1 MYFPFIKLALA
12 RYQPHSL
19 RENNTDVCLSNVVM
33 VGMIQMVPE
42 RKASISLSQAGK
54 NVIVNFRLS
63 GPTYSH
69 KSSKF
74 GIREVIKV
82 TVMQTDSS
90 GSEQGVLIEN
100 SKAGQQ
106 NPAMWTFEVGR
117 NMKGD
122 NYFEIN
128 ENITLPEAFRTGS
141 FQVVVEEIELGPQS
155 LNNIPDMY
163 KERLEHPEE
172 TNRVVFADVFVVKR

>member
-1 MYFPFIKLALA
+1 
-12 RYQPHSL
+12 
-19 RENNTDVCLSNVVM
+19 
-33 VGMIQMVPE
+33 
-42 RKASISLSQAGK
+42 
-54 NVIVNFRLS
+54 
-63 GPTYSH
+63 
-69 KSSKF
+69 
-74 GIREVIKV
+74 
-82 TVMQTDSS
+82 MQTDSS

-100 SKAGQQ
+100 SKSGQQ
-106 NPAMWTFEVGR
+106 NPDMWTFEVGR

-172 TNRVVFADVFVVKR
+172 TSRVVYADVFDVKR